1 MRDAYPKFEAAGIKL
16 YAISYDD
23 QQALSEFAEK
33 QAIPYPL
40 LSDLGSRVI
49 RDYGILN
56 DQIGEEGGL
65 LYGIPYPGVY
75 VTDEDGVVVAK
86 FFNDAYTKRDSP
98 ELYLDAALG
107 RIDLDDQAPQVSIAD
122 PEVRVTAAIHGGKGT
137 IRQGIRRKLVLR
149 FELSEGLHLYGRP
162 VPEGMIPLTV
172 TPEGPDGLVFGEPV
186 HPPTESL
193 RLPGVEATL
202 PVWHGSFD
210 VAIPFYADSRLVSGT
225 RPLDADQVTVEIGV
239 QYQACDDEVCLLPKM
254 EKLTLDVPLDVIDAP
269 QIRLPDH
276 IGKGQRESGYDGTP
290 HLRRYMWRA
299 FRNSPL
305 GMLRFIANNIRL
317 ELATR
322 RRNRS

>member
-1 MRDAYPKFEAAGIKL
+1 M
-16 YAISYDD
+16 
-23 QQALSEFAEK
+23 SEFAEK

-49 RDYGILN
+49 REYGILN
-56 DQIGEEGGL
+56 DRFGEEGGV
-65 LYGIPYPGVY
+65 LYGVPYPGVY

-107 RIDLDDQAPQVSIAD
+107 RIDLDDEAPQVSIAD

-186 HPPTESL
+186 HPPTEPL
-193 RLPGVEATL
+193 HLPGVEATL

-225 RPLDADQVTVEIGV
+225 RPLDADQVTLEIGV
-239 QYQACDDEVCLLPKM
+239 QYQACDNEVCLLPKM
-254 EKLTLDVPLDVIDAP
+254 KKLTLDVPLDVIDVP
-269 QIRLPDH
+269 QIRLPGH
-276 IGKGQRESGYDGTP
+276 IGKGQRESAYDGTR
-290 HLRRYMWRA
+290 HLRRYILRA
-299 FRNSPL
+299 FRNHPL
-305 GMLRFIANNIRL
+305 GMLRFLANNIRL
-317 ELATR
+317 ELAAR
-322 RRNRS
+322 LRGRS

>member
-1 MRDAYPKFEAAGIKL
+1 
-16 YAISYDD
+16 
-23 QQALSEFAEK
+23 AEK

-75 VTDEDGVVVAK
+75 VTDEQGVVVAK
-86 FFNDAYTKRDSP
+86 FFNDSYKKRDSP

-107 RIDLDDQAPQVSIAD
+107 RIEIAEEAPRVSTED
-122 PEVRVTAAIHGGKGT
+122 PEVRITAAVHGGKGT
-137 IRQGIRRKLVLR
+137 IRLGIRRKLVLR
-149 FELSEGLHLYGRP
+149 FELSEGLHLYGEP
-162 VPEGMIPLTV
+162 VPKGLTSLSI
-172 TPEGPDGLVFGEPV
+172 TPTGPDGLRFGDPVF
-186 HPPTESL
+186 PPTESL
-193 RLPGVEATL
+193 RTPGIDETL

-210 VAIPFYADSRLVSGT
+210 VAIPFYADSRLISDMQ
-225 RPLDADQVTVEIGV
+225 PLDRDAITIEVDLA
-239 QYQACDDEVCLLPKM
+239 YQACNDEQCLLPKT
-254 EKLTLDVPLDVIDAP
+254 EKLSLDVPTEVVDVPHITFA
-269 QIRLPDH
+269 DH
-276 IGKGQRESGYDGTP
+276 VGNGQREGNYDGMP

-317 ELATR
+317 ELTAR